1 MLEHL
6 DFLQL
11 SIDSGNRIENAFSE
25 KMKMPAP
32 GSWESKSIE
41 LLNRIG
47 KCIFHMA
54 LWTAACAPGEQ
65 PAIDLGNRIGKCIIH
80 AAHLT
85 APRAPGEQPPID
97 FGNRIRLCSAE
108 CDCALELS
116 ASGSYIS

>member
-11 SIDSGNRIENAFSE
+11 PIDFSNRIENAFSE
-25 KMKMPAP
+25 KMKMPAL

-41 LLNRIG
+41 LMNRIG
-47 KCIFHMA
+47 KYTFHLA

-80 AAHLT
+80 TCKKHQRNTVRGAK
-85 APRAPGEQPPID
+85 RRGEK
-97 FGNRIRLCSAE
+97 
-108 CDCALELS
+108 
-116 ASGSYIS
+116 